1 MAAMRASIILDLG
14 GNLAAQARR
23 NEAALGGLARSGQQH
38 MSLLSRS
45 TQAAGRGL
53 DALANKYTAALAG
66 AGVAY
71 KSARAVMDSAQ
82 LDKSLIRVTQTAGA
96 TRQAAAALRRQL
108 LEMAQET
115 GQSVD
120 DLLVGFNNLVQSG
133 MEWDKALAAIWPINK
148 AMAVTGANAKVL
160 SDGLSVAAEVFQFDL
175 SKADLAAQ
183 MLDKM
188 TVAGRLGK
196 VELEDLSAVFSRI
209 GVNAKAAGMSFEQ
222 TLGFAEQLSLIEKNP
237 ERLGT
242 LADSTLRLFTN
253 LDYQKKASQATGIK
267 FYDAK
272 GDRRAAK
279 DVIAEMSAQFKKL
292 TSDAKRDSFINAIAG
307 DADQETKKGWAN
319 LLSGD
324 AVANMQRMTSLI
336 EQASGTIAKDLPEA
350 LANSV
355 DQVARLKAAL
365 QQAADNFS
373 QPVNDTIQKAVK
385 YLLDERKLSGEQL
398 LAGGAAAA
406 GIGFGLV
413 KGGGKLLQK
422 VGGMGAGV
430 ATGKALQEFAGVT
443 PVYVVN
449 MPAGGLGAGG
459 NAASIGDA
467 VSKGGGKYAKLGT
480 AAKYAGRIGMG
491 VAVADTGY
499 ELYKAWTG
507 DGSTREK
514 VKATTTGLGGLAG
527 AWGGAKAGAALG
539 GGVGSLFAGLG
550 AVPGAA
556 IGGLLGGIGGFF
568 AGRLGGEALGE
579 KLTAEDIGNAVGRSV
594 SEKDAHLHIEVT
606 GPGAVRSLTAKGFTA
621 DVDTGLYMGA
631 H

>member
-23 NEAALGGLARSGQQH
+23 NEAALGGLARSGQQQ

-96 TRQAAAALRRQL
+96 TRQAAAALRREL
-108 LEMAQET
+108 LEMAKET
-115 GQSVD
+115 GQSVE
-120 DLLVGFNNLVQSG
+120 DLLVGFNALVASG
-133 MEWDKALAAIWPINK
+133 MEWDKALATIGPINK
-148 AMAVTGANAKVL
+148 AMAVTGADAKVL
-160 SDGLSVAAEVFQFDL
+160 ADGLSVAAEAFQFDL
-175 SKADLAAQ
+175 SKAGMATQL
-183 MLDKM
+183 LDKM
-188 TVAGRLGK
+188 TAAGREGN
-196 VELEDLSAVFSRI
+196 VELEDLSGLMSRI
-209 GVNAKAAGMSFEQ
+209 GVNAKAAGMSFEE
-222 TLGFAEQLSLIEKNP
+222 TLGFAEQLSKVEKNR

-253 LDYQKKASQATGIK
+253 SDYQKKASQATGIK
-267 FYDAK
+267 FYDAQ

-279 DVIAEMSAQFKKL
+279 HVFAEMSAKYKKM
-292 TSDAKRDSFINAIAG
+292 TSDAKRDSFIDAIAG

-319 LLSGD
+319 LLRGD
-324 AVANMQRMTSLI
+324 AVANMQKIISRI
-336 EQASGTIAKDLPEA
+336 EQTSGTIAKDLPDA

-365 QQAADNFS
+365 RQAADGFAK
-373 QPVNDTIQKAVK
+373 PVNETIQGAIKH
-385 YLLDERKLSGEQL
+385 LLDERKLSGEQL

-422 VGGMGAGV
+422 VGGMGAGL
-430 ATGKALQEFAGVT
+430 ATGKALEEFAGVT

-467 VSKGGGKYAKLGT
+467 VAKGGGKYAKLGT
-480 AAKYAGRIGMG
+480 AAKYAGRIGMA

-507 DGSTREK
+507 DGTTGEK
-514 VKATTTGLGGLAG
+514 VKATTKGVGGLGG
-527 AWGGAKAGAALG
+527 AWLGAKTGAALG
-539 GGVGSLFAGLG
+539 GGIGSLFAGVG
-550 AVPGAA
+550 AAPGAA

-594 SEKDAHLHIEVT
+594 SEKEARLRIEVT
-606 GPGAVRSLTAKGFTA
+606 GPGAVREMRTSGFTA